1 MATKRIL
8 LIDDEATLTR
18 LLALNLQQA
27 GDYEVRTENRG
38 SQGLAA
44 ALAFRPDLVVLD
56 VVMPDMSGGEVAAQ
70 ISHDPRLHNTVVVFM
85 TAIVSKQEAEK
96 NGGLIGGHPVIA
108 KPVATEELVAFIER
122 HLPHNASS

>member
-1 MATKRIL
+1 MAKKRIL

-27 GDYEVRTENRG
+27 GDYEVRTENQG
-38 SQGLAA
+38 SHGLAA
-44 ALAFRPDLVVLD
+44 ALAFRPDLVLLD

-70 ISHDPRLHNTVVVFM
+70 IGHHPRLKETVVVFM

-96 NGGLIGGHPVIA
+96 NGGLIGGHPFVA
-108 KPVATEELVAFIER
+108 KPVSTEELVAFIEQQLEGR
-122 HLPHNASS
+122 AAA